1 MTDYGKT
8 SEIETTKIKIPL
20 RPSIVRY
27 TPPVLTWVKV
37 KDFDDVVPESTTV
50 RLQEI
55 GQLTGEEIRVWNQKF
70 GEQLGMG
77 YSYARIGEDLVVN
90 PKIDIDFV
98 AIGEVIE
105 ADMIE
110 IENFGEQIEVEG
122 QKSEGP
128 DSNYI
133 YRKVFFQNFSA

>member
-1 MTDYGKT
+1 MLESMKT
-8 SEIETTKIKIPL
+8 K
-20 RPSIVRY
+20 
-27 TPPVLTWVKV
+27 
-37 KDFDDVVPESTTV
+37 
-50 RLQEI
+50 
-55 GQLTGEEIRVWNQKF
+55 
-70 GEQLGMG
+70 
-77 YSYARIGEDLVVN
+77 VVN